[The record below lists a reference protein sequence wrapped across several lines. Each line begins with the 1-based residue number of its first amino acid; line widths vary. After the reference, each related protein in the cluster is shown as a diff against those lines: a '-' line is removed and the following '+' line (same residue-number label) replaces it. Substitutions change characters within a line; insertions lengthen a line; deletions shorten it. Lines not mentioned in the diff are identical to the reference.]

1 MTWSLY
7 QNEEFLHPLIFSNG
21 KTQKDIVKEVLDL
34 FEKGKKIVFIQ
45 GVCGTGKS
53 AIALNI
59 ARKLGKTSVV
69 VPGKSLQAQYKK
81 DYEEEKHLLKENKE
95 KLKISVITGRA
106 NHKCKFLQD
115 NENAIPKIKKEVNS
129 KLHDIFEDKREEIKN
144 LINYDISA
152 NNYLIPCKIEL
163 KEKNWNKIKQYLQQN
178 KKVNFSSFSDI
189 KEVKRFSVAS
199 ICPYW
204 SPVISDKY
212 ELKNFPNSKKRK
224 YLGLENTN
232 FVFYQ
237 NKAGCSFYEQ
247 FNSYLDSDVLV
258 FNALKYKLESSM
270 NRKPSTEVE
279 IIDECDEFLD
289 SFSNSSSIN
298 LDYLQN
304 SLSYIYPEND
314 EAEIFLNHLNELL
327 KKIKRDEKI
336 SKAVF
341 SKEIFELKQT
351 EIFELLQFILDSQ
364 EIIQEFDSES
374 YIHEIVSITRMF
386 DEFFDETY
394 VLVGKKESSLIINLV
409 TTNLAKKFQEMVD
422 KNKKIVL
429 MSGTLHSSEVLKEVF
444 GLTDFEIIE
453 AETEQQGSIEI
464 QKTGLEIDCKYS
476 NFKSG
481 KFTRENYLKALDK
494 CVKIA
499 KKPVLVHINSFTDLP
514 TEQEKK
520 DFELNN
526 LVTKIEI
533 KDLQKEDTI
542 GKRVRDFKKGEIDLL
557 FSTKCSRGVD
567 FPGEECQSIVF
578 TKYPN
583 PNVEDAFWKILSRTK
598 PTQYWKFYKDK
609 ARRELLQKI
618 YRGLRFKEDHVF
630 LLSPDSRVLDA
641 FEQRLHSSRVSLEK
655 KLRG

>member
-7 QNEEFLHPLIFSNG
+7 QNDEFLKPLCFSNG
-21 KTQKDIVKEVLDL
+21 KTQKDIVNEVLGL
-34 FEKGKKIVFIQ
+34 FEKGKKIVFIS

-59 ARKLGKTSVV
+59 ARKIGKTSVV

-81 DYEEEKHLLKENKE
+81 DYEEEKHLLKDNKE

-144 LINYDISA
+144 LISYDVSA

-163 KEKNWNKIKQYLQQN
+163 KEKNWNKIKRYLQQN
-178 KKVNFSSFSDI
+178 KKVNLSSFSDM
-189 KEVKRFSVAS
+189 KDVKRFSVAS
-199 ICPYW
+199 LCPYW

-212 ELKNFPNSKKRK
+212 ELKNFPNAKKRK

-232 FVFYQ
+232 FIFYS
-237 NKAGCSFYEQ
+237 NKTGCSFYEQ
-247 FNSYLDSDVLV
+247 FNSYIDSDVLV

-314 EAEIFLNHLNELL
+314 ETEVFLNHLNELI
-327 KKIKRDEKI
+327 KKIKRNQKI

-364 EIIQEFDSES
+364 EIIQEFDPEN
-374 YIHEIVSITRMF
+374 YVHEIVSIARMF

-394 VLVGKKESSLIINLV
+394 VLIGKKENSLIINLV
-409 TTNLAKKFQEMVD
+409 TTNLAKKFQEMID
-422 KNKKIVL
+422 KNKRIVL

-444 GLTDFEIIE
+444 GLEDFEIIE
-453 AETEQQGSIEI
+453 AETEQQGAIEI

-476 NFKSG
+476 NFNSG
-481 KFTRENYLKALDK
+481 KFSRGDYLKALDK
-494 CVKIA
+494 CVEIA
-499 KKPVLVHINSFTDLP
+499 KKPVLVHINSFADLP

-520 DFELNN
+520 DFCLNN
-526 LVTKIEI
+526 LITKIEI
-533 KDLQKEDTI
+533 KDLQKEDTV
-542 GKRVRDFKKGEIDLL
+542 GKRVQDFKRGKIDLL

-567 FPGEECQSIVF
+567 FPGEECRSIVF

-583 PNVEDAFWKILSRTK
+583 PNVEDAFWKILARTK

-609 ARRELLQKI
+609 ARRELLQKV

-641 FEQRLHSSRVSLEK
+641 FEQRLHSS
-655 KLRG
+655 GFFF

>member
-7 QNEEFLHPLIFSNG
+7 QNDEFLKPLCFSNG
-21 KTQKDIVKEVLDL
+21 KTQKDIVNEVLGL
-34 FEKGKKIVFIQ
+34 FEKGKKIVFIS

-59 ARKLGKTSVV
+59 ARKIGKTSVV

-81 DYEEEKHLLKENKE
+81 DYEEEKHLLKDNKE

-144 LINYDISA
+144 LISYDVSA

-163 KEKNWNKIKQYLQQN
+163 KEKNWNKIKRYLQQN
-178 KKVNFSSFSDI
+178 KKVNLSSFSDM
-189 KEVKRFSVAS
+189 KDVKRFSVAS
-199 ICPYW
+199 LCPYW

-212 ELKNFPNSKKRK
+212 ELKNFPNAKKRK

-232 FVFYQ
+232 FIFYS
-237 NKAGCSFYEQ
+237 NKTGCSFYEQ
-247 FNSYLDSDVLV
+247 FNSYIDSDVLV

-314 EAEIFLNHLNELL
+314 ETEVFLNHLNELI
-327 KKIKRDEKI
+327 KKIKRNQKI

-364 EIIQEFDSES
+364 EIIQEFDPEN
-374 YIHEIVSITRMF
+374 YVHEIVSIARMF

-394 VLVGKKESSLIINLV
+394 VLIGKKENSLIINLV
-409 TTNLAKKFQEMVD
+409 TTNLAKKFQEMID
-422 KNKKIVL
+422 KNKRIVL

-444 GLTDFEIIE
+444 GLEDFEIIE
-453 AETEQQGSIEI
+453 AETEQQGAIEI

-476 NFKSG
+476 NFNSG
-481 KFTRENYLKALDK
+481 KFSRGDYLKALDK
-494 CVKIA
+494 CVEIA
-499 KKPVLVHINSFTDLP
+499 KKPVLVHINSFADLP

-520 DFELNN
+520 DFCLNN
-526 LVTKIEI
+526 LITKIEI
-533 KDLQKEDTI
+533 KDLQKEDTV
-542 GKRVRDFKKGEIDLL
+542 GKRVQDFKKGKIDLL

-567 FPGEECQSIVF
+567 FPGEECRSIVF

-583 PNVEDAFWKILSRTK
+583 PNVEDAFWKILARTK

-609 ARRELLQKI
+609 ARRELLQKV

-630 LLSPDSRVLDA
+630 LLSPDSRV
-641 FEQRLHSSRVSLEK
+641 
-655 KLRG
+655 

>member
-7 QNEEFLHPLIFSNG
+7 QNDEFLKPLCFSNG
-21 KTQKDIVKEVLDL
+21 KTQKDIVNEVLGL
-34 FEKGKKIVFIQ
+34 FEKGKKIVFIS

-59 ARKLGKTSVV
+59 ARKIGKTSVV

-81 DYEEEKHLLKENKE
+81 DYEEEKHLLKDNKE

-144 LINYDISA
+144 LINYDVSA

-178 KKVNFSSFSDI
+178 KNVNLSSFSNM

-199 ICPYW
+199 LCPYW

-212 ELKNFPNSKKRK
+212 ELKNFPNAKKRK

-232 FVFYQ
+232 FIFYS
-237 NKAGCSFYEQ
+237 NKTGCSFYEQ
-247 FNSYLDSDVLV
+247 FNSYIDSDVLV

-314 EAEIFLNHLNELL
+314 EAEVFLNHLNELI
-327 KKIKRDEKI
+327 KKIKRDQKI

-364 EIIQEFDSES
+364 EIIQEFDPEN
-374 YIHEIVSITRMF
+374 YVHEIVSIARMF

-394 VLVGKKESSLIINLV
+394 VLIGKKENSLIINLV
-409 TTNLAKKFQEMVD
+409 TTNLAKKFQEMID
-422 KNKKIVL
+422 KNKRIVL

-444 GLTDFEIIE
+444 GLEDFEIIE
-453 AETEQQGSIEI
+453 AETEQQG
-464 QKTGLEIDCKYS
+464 
-476 NFKSG
+476 
-481 KFTRENYLKALDK
+481 A
-494 CVKIA
+494 
-499 KKPVLVHINSFTDLP
+499 
-514 TEQEKK
+514 
-520 DFELNN
+520 
-526 LVTKIEI
+526 
-533 KDLQKEDTI
+533 
-542 GKRVRDFKKGEIDLL
+542 
-557 FSTKCSRGVD
+557 
-567 FPGEECQSIVF
+567 
-578 TKYPN
+578 
-583 PNVEDAFWKILSRTK
+583 
-598 PTQYWKFYKDK
+598 
-609 ARRELLQKI
+609 
-618 YRGLRFKEDHVF
+618 
-630 LLSPDSRVLDA
+630 
-641 FEQRLHSSRVSLEK
+641 
-655 KLRG
+655 